1 MARRD
6 FSDPKSVSDGV
17 RIACVDLPA
26 FPLQLLLY
34 KHPDWIAESAA
45 VVDKDKPQGILLWV
59 NERARKKGILPGM
72 KYSAGLSLDRSLRAG
87 TLGED
92 DIRAGGE
99 TVHQHL
105 LFFTPEVEPSEE
117 EPGVFWLNADGL
129 SYLYSSL
136 VKWARCLQR
145 DIAKKG
151 FQAEV
156 AVGFSRFGTYA
167 AAKCGRSVL
176 FAATGT
182 PAVSLTQSSPRNL
195 ADRIET
201 APIVFRSQEAE
212 REAIRYIPIDRLA
225 FSVELRDTLAKLAIR
240 TLGGFLDLPV
250 SGVQKRFGKEAVRF
264 HQLASGELW
273 DPLDADP
280 IVELLQV
287 THVLDH
293 AEVDSERVL
302 TLLTGM
308 LKTLLERMAIR
319 QRMMTQMTFEFLFEH
334 DGTGN
339 RSPEGEKKS
348 SPSTREQLR
357 PARPTR
363 GEKRLIE
370 LLRLRLQAL
379 VFPAGVVEI
388 KLEAEGVLE
397 TQKQLGLFEEA
408 PKRDLEAVRRAFA
421 DLRAEFGESAVVR
434 ARLRDGHLPEARFCW
449 ESMDR
454 LEAPHARR
462 VQRPPLVRRMLEK
475 PMPLPSRPRHEPDGW
490 LISGVEGGSVDEI
503 LGPYLVSGAWWRRT
517 VQREYHY
524 LHTDKGR
531 WLWVFYDRERRRWF
545 HHGDVE

>member
-1 MARRD
+1 MAPRDSSDLRRAN
-6 FSDPKSVSDGV
+6 DPIRDLDNV

-26 FPLQLLLY
+26 FPLQLLMS
-34 KHPDWIAESAA
+34 KHPDWVSEPAA

-59 NERARKKGILPGM
+59 NEHARRKGILPGM
-72 KYSAGLSLDRSLRAG
+72 RYAAGLSLDRDLRAG
-87 TLGED
+87 TLSED
-92 DIRAGGE
+92 EIRQGGKK
-99 TVHQHL
+99 VHQYL
-105 LFFTPEVEPSEE
+105 LFFTPEVEPSDT
-117 EPGVFWLNADGL
+117 EPGVFWLNALGL

-136 VKWARCLQR
+136 MRWAGCLQA
-145 DIAKKG
+145 DIASKG
-151 FQAEV
+151 FQAEI

-176 FAATGT
+176 FSATGVVG
-182 PAVSLTQSSPRNL
+182 AARSGSRGK
-195 ADRIET
+195 AG
-201 APIVFRSQEAE
+201 PIVFRSREAE
-212 REAIRYIPIDRLA
+212 SEAVRYIPIDRLA
-225 FSVELRDTLAKLAIR
+225 FSTELRDTLAKLAIR

-250 SGVQKRFGKEAVRF
+250 SGVQKRFGKEAVAF
-264 HQLASGELW
+264 HQLASGQLW

-280 IVELLQV
+280 IAELMQV
-287 THVLDH
+287 KRLLDH
-293 AEVDSERVL
+293 PESDSSRILAYL
-302 TLLTGM
+302 TEM
-308 LKTLLERMAIR
+308 LEQLLERMKAR
-319 QRMMTQMTFEFLFEH
+319 QQMLTQMTFELRFED
-334 DGTGN
+334 DGKGS
-339 RSPEGEKKS
+339 RGDEGEKKS

-363 GEKRLIE
+363 GAKRLIE
-370 LLRLRLQAL
+370 LLRLRMEAMTFL
-379 VFPAGVVEI
+379 AGAMEI

-397 TQKQLGLFEEA
+397 TQEQLGLFVEA

-421 DLRAEFGESAVVR
+421 DLRAEFGDGAVVR
-434 ARLRDGHLPEARFCW
+434 ARLRDGHLPEARFSW
-449 ESMDR
+449 EPIDR

-503 LGPYLVSGAWWRRT
+503 LGPYIVSGAWWRRA